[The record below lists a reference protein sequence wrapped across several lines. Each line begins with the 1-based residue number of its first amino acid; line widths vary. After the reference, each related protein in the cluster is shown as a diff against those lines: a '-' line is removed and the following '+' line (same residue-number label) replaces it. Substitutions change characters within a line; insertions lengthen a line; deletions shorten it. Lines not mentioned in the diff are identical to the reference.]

1 MHAAVGGASCSS
13 SALVSPEVRKLLDQT
28 NVALALSFLFLS
40 LVTFLSW
47 ITTASLSFFSSVR
60 SEDSKEVFLAIQ
72 VDGVTRA
79 RTAPLALR
87 GPALSLNHAFHLEL
101 ERAQLLRIVLLT
113 PGEQLWDQN
122 RLVLLLKGY
131 YTHLLMLTNYHV
143 S

>member
-1 MHAAVGGASCSS
+1 MDHDG
-13 SALVSPEVRKLLDQT
+13 
-28 NVALALSFLFLS
+28 
-40 LVTFLSW
+40 
-47 ITTASLSFFSSVR
+47 SLSFFSSVR

-131 YTHLLMLTNYHV
+131 YTHLLMLTNCHV

>member
-1 MHAAVGGASCSS
+1 MKTGRTLQREGLHVAVQLLSFSGSEKPPGLNKPSLSQRSVNLQKASLHAAI
-13 SALVSPEVRKLLDQT
+13 
-28 NVALALSFLFLS
+28 FLS
-40 LVTFLSW
+40 GVTM
-47 ITTASLSFFSSVR
+47 ASLSLSSSIR

-101 ERAQLLRIVLLT
+101 ERAQLLRVILLT
-113 PGEQLWDQN
+113 PGDP
-122 RLVLLLKGY
+122 RSPFCLV
-131 YTHLLMLTNYHV
+131 